1 MKEGRKEG
9 GKRERCEGKGR
20 EREWRERR
28 EGDLHFLNLN
38 VEWERWLGRQRK
50 FGMKETSEE
59 RSHPRLDGCRHFDP
73 NYERAFLIEGAS
85 RSIPSLSQHSRHG
98 SFILVSGNSPVNTN
112 RELTNS

>member
-9 GKRERCEGKGR
+9 GKRERDVRGR
-20 EREWRERR
+20 EERERVEGAEGGR
-28 EGDLHFLNLN
+28 FAFSEFECGVGKVAGSAKKVWEEGD
-38 VEWERWLGRQRK
+38 
-50 FGMKETSEE
+50 ETSEE

-98 SFILVSGNSPVNTN
+98 RQLRFRFRKLASQQRTN
-112 RELTNS
+112 